1 MPEDEKIK
9 RAIIAGASYA
19 LKFQEQNPGAS
30 ESKVMS
36 HVSENLGRIINDI
49 EENP

>member
-1 MPEDEKIK
+1 MSDEDKIK

-19 LKFQEQNPGAS
+19 FKYQERNPGAS
-30 ESKVMS
+30 ESKVMN
-36 HVSENLGRIINDI
+36 HVSENLGKIINDI